1 MRRIAAL
8 IIASLCA
15 IAVSGCIVVPPRHGY
30 YHDRG
35 GYSDRGHDHDYRGR

>member
-8 IIASLCA
+8 LIASICA
-15 IAVSGCIVVPPRHGY
+15 IAVSGCIVVPPRHGGY

-35 GYSDRGHDHDYRGR
+35 GYDRGGYDHGR

>member
-8 IIASLCA
+8 LIASLCA
-15 IAVSGCIVVPPRHGY
+15 IAVSGCIVVPPRHGGY

-35 GYSDRGHDHDYRGR
+35 YDHDHGGYRGR